1 MRVAGGEQL
10 AAAAEQLVGVGVD
23 RVPPAES
30 GERAARLAVGLLS
43 LLQNG
48 HDRASDPG
56 GSMVA
61 AAPFRGL
68 RFDPAVVG
76 DPGLVTAPPYDVIT
90 PAARAA
96 YEAMSPYNMVRL
108 ILARPGAD
116 GQDRYRPAAELLAS
130 WRAEGALR
138 LDATPSLYVYEETY
152 TLHGERRVQRGVLAS
167 VTLDETSTWVLPH
180 ERTMAAPV
188 ADRLRL
194 LEATG
199 ANLSPVFGVYAGAG
213 RPAAVLDAVT
223 GSPPALDC
231 VDDAGIGH
239 RLWPVSDPERVAA
252 WCELLADRQVLI
264 ADGHHRYRTSLA
276 YRDAMRATRPGE
288 GPWDEL
294 LMLLVD
300 ADLHGPA
307 VLPIHRLLAGLDGDA
322 VLAGLEGDFEARPAG
337 SPAEAEALLGSL
349 PVDAVGFGL
358 YAGARTW
365 LLVARDPAALAAEA
379 GRARRMLDVEVLHG
393 PVLSKRLAVSDFEHR
408 VGYEHDLAQAVRRVD
423 EGAFASLVVVRP
435 ARFAEV
441 AAVAAGGEILP
452 QKTTYFYPK
461 PRDGMVLRAL
471 DAEASP

>member
-1 MRVAGGEQL
+1 
-10 AAAAEQLVGVGVD
+10 
-23 RVPPAES
+23 
-30 GERAARLAVGLLS
+30 
-43 LLQNG
+43 
-48 HDRASDPG
+48 
-56 GSMVA
+56 MVA

-76 DPGLVTAPPYDVIT
+76 DPAMVTAPPYDIIG
-90 PAARAA
+90 PEAREA

-108 ILARPGAD
+108 ILPRAGED
-116 GQDRYRPAAELLAS
+116 GRDRYRPAGELLAR

-138 LDATPSLYVYEETY
+138 LDTTPSLYVYEETY
-152 TLHGERRVQRGVLAS
+152 SLRGERRAQRGVLAS
-167 VTLDETSTWVLPH
+167 VTLDETATWVLPH

-199 ANLSPVFGVYAGAG
+199 VNLSPVFGVYAGEG
-213 RPAAVLDAVT
+213 RAAAVLDGVT
-223 GSPPALDC
+223 GTPQALDC
-231 VDDAGIGH
+231 VDDTGVGH
-239 RLWPVSDPERVAA
+239 RLWQVSDPETVAA
-252 WCELLADRQVLI
+252 WCRLLADRRVLI

-276 YRDAMRATRPGE
+276 YRDAMRAARPGVA

-307 VLPIHRLLAGLDGDA
+307 VLAIHRLLAGLDGEA
-322 VLAGLEGDFEARPAG
+322 VLAGLEADFHTRPVS
-337 SPAEAEALLGSL
+337 SPDEAEAQLGAL
-349 PVDAVGFGL
+349 PADQVGFGL
-358 YAGARTW
+358 YAGGRSW

-408 VGYEHDLAQAVRRVD
+408 VAYESDLAQAVRQVD
-423 EGAFASLVVVRP
+423 GGAFASLVILRP

-441 AAVAAGGEILP
+441 AAVAAGGEVLP

-461 PRDGMVLRAL
+461 PRDGLVLRPL
-471 DAEASP
+471 DAWSPPRSGASVRQKDGT